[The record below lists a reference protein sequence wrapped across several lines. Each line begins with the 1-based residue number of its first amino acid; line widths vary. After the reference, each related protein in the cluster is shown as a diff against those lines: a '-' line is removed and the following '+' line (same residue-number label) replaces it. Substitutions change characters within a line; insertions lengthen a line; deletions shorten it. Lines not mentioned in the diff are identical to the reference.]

1 MCPLPWEG
9 LRASE
14 PSSPDGLWPL
24 ALGPRLCTSGQ
35 NTLTH
40 AATQQEATSHRTVTG
55 QPPLHGD
62 HKESTAM
69 GPSGTDTAMCIQRP
83 GALRRPRTGPLR
95 PPPPS
100 TVLLVC
106 LPMSYPPNRLCCP
119 SPFGSAKSN
128 AMMDVFTQSTHFHPQ
143 LLCAAPPRPLPGP
156 PCGTRQANTWIIR
169 CPIPSPRRKH

>member
-106 LPMSYPPNRLCCP
+106 LPMSYPPQPPLLPLTLWQCQEQCNDGCVHSVHTL
-119 SPFGSAKSN
+119 SPTTTMCSSSPPTTRSTVWNETSKY
-128 AMMDVFTQSTHFHPQ
+128 MDH
-143 LLCAAPPRPLPGP
+143 
-156 PCGTRQANTWIIR
+156 
-169 CPIPSPRRKH
+169 